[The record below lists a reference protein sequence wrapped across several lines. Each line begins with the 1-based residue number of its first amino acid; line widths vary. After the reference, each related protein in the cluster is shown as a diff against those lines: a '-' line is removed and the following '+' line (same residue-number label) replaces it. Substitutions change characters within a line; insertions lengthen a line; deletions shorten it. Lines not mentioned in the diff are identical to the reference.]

1 MADEVQ
7 GRAAK
12 KRRPPRRVPSTLE
25 RMVKKLN
32 DMRVASMD
40 ERVVIANTI
49 CNVETADAMAKV
61 VSMDGQSQLANWLT
75 QAIDEGHVGLQCAL
89 LRLSMRLPLDM
100 TTTTPLH
107 AVVNDLL
114 QDNPSVDPD
123 VRDLAKSVWAQWSTE
138 RPAPSHFTIT
148 VGTEERRQVMFERD
162 PEFHSESE
170 DGSNV
175 GEEQPPNKRQRPA
188 KSLRWAPEHKLE
200 AVRVFHRPVDEQHG
214 GGAKKRAPLAAPP
227 VAVRPQL
234 ESWTTPP
241 KVHVPP
247 ECVRVDPVGSGER
260 AMQAA
265 RISSLMDVVYFKR
278 DQIPPN
284 PSLPDG
290 VNTGADVVNV
300 FTKDLLMLEAPS
312 GGMISAVS
320 SDAPLA
326 PLQSVPERPTDSNN
340 AAMLEELLAAD
351 PSILSSLLHEAA
363 MVGVGGDDRPP
374 PEYFSGIRPRSP
386 PPMRHMSPPRRGSVL
401 NPFGLPLPP
410 SPPRHLPPADHMPGP
425 PYGRRSPSPPPHQRP
440 PSPPRRRSL
449 WDRRP
454 EPPARGDW
462 PQRRPPL
469 GPGGDRNPELDPR
482 RDYPMGGPAERR
494 MPPPEHWGGPYPPPR
509 EHLGD
514 YLRQGYP
521 APGPMRPDVP
531 PQFRMP
537 PDDRRDFRRGGPP
550 PGPYPPRDFHPDDMR
565 PLPSGPRDAYPGP
578 RDYPPLP
585 REFPADERA
594 MYRGYPPPDMP
605 YGGRPPPRGA
615 PGDYPPHMR
624 PGMRDFPPPGP
635 RDMPPPDR
643 AGPRDFPP
651 HERGIPRDRS
661 PPGRMHPHDRRGFPP
676 HDRPLLPLHDR
687 GGPRIRDERFGA
699 PPPGPPGGRRD
710 RGGSRDRGGP
720 RDAKPNGRDDS
731 VRGGSRERAGKWE
744 GPRGRD
750 PDQGRNHPEPNRR
763 PARKGSRDQSHD
775 PANRPQS
782 PPAPSDPNLDQF
794 GRLKKNE
801 EPAAES

>member
-401 NPFGLPLPP
+401 NPFGFAMNDSALLHLVRLAVVAIEAGLVIVVVLETPSRTAGTTLFAAALENVLVSGKDQEGVIRIRAEIILNPIGDQLERVLETKVTILLIVP
-410 SPPRHLPPADHMPGP
+410 SLRQPQAIQTSTSSAASRRMKSPP
-425 PYGRRSPSPPPHQRP
+425 Q
-440 PSPPRRRSL
+440 
-449 WDRRP
+449 
-454 EPPARGDW
+454 
-462 PQRRPPL
+462 
-469 GPGGDRNPELDPR
+469 
-482 RDYPMGGPAERR
+482 
-494 MPPPEHWGGPYPPPR
+494 
-509 EHLGD
+509 
-514 YLRQGYP
+514 
-521 APGPMRPDVP
+521 
-531 PQFRMP
+531 
-537 PDDRRDFRRGGPP
+537 
-550 PGPYPPRDFHPDDMR
+550 
-565 PLPSGPRDAYPGP
+565 
-578 RDYPPLP
+578 
-585 REFPADERA
+585 
-594 MYRGYPPPDMP
+594 
-605 YGGRPPPRGA
+605 
-615 PGDYPPHMR
+615 
-624 PGMRDFPPPGP
+624 
-635 RDMPPPDR
+635 
-643 AGPRDFPP
+643 
-651 HERGIPRDRS
+651 
-661 PPGRMHPHDRRGFPP
+661 
-676 HDRPLLPLHDR
+676 
-687 GGPRIRDERFGA
+687 
-699 PPPGPPGGRRD
+699 
-710 RGGSRDRGGP
+710 
-720 RDAKPNGRDDS
+720 
-731 VRGGSRERAGKWE
+731 
-744 GPRGRD
+744 
-750 PDQGRNHPEPNRR
+750 NHN
-763 PARKGSRDQSHD
+763 
-775 PANRPQS
+775 
-782 PPAPSDPNLDQF
+782 
-794 GRLKKNE
+794 
-801 EPAAES
+801 